1 MSNNAK
7 RATKIFKMV
16 NKAKNSNVL
25 FHELI
30 ITQAQLNDE
39 TLLSFDSDETD
50 EVYEDYFESI
60 FNNYNDDI
68 RNEIAKKE
76 SYSVE
81 ELKHFTSVI
90 REATDEF
97 GTELL
102 GEKNLQEQ
110 LELYVYFEAKNI
122 LTNMRMEFLAT
133 ELKEKQKKEDTE
145 NALATISLLRGELR
159 DLKNSWNVNGFN
171 HLTLVT
177 KTLEKERARVK
188 ELLENSNPLFT
199 DDL

>member
-16 NKAKNSNVL
+16 KKAKNSNVL

-50 EVYEDYFESI
+50 EVYQDYIEPI

-76 SYSVE
+76 NYSVE
-81 ELKHFTSVI
+81 ELNHFNCVL
-90 REATDEF
+90 REATDSVF
-97 GTELL
+97 GANHGSDILED
-102 GEKNLQEQ
+102 KNFHQQ
-110 LELYVYFEAKNI
+110 IELYIYLEAKNI

-133 ELKEKQKKEDTE
+133 ELNEKKKKEDTE

-159 DLKNSWNVNGFN
+159 DLKNSWKSNGFN

-177 KTLEKERARVK
+177 NTLEKERERVK
-188 ELLENSNPLFT
+188 ELLKY
-199 DDL
+199 

>member
-39 TLLSFDSDETD
+39 TLLTFDSDETD

-159 DLKNSWNVNGFN
+159 DLKNSWKSNGFN
-171 HLTLVT
+171 YLTLVT